1 MQRRKKY
8 SKLTQNLDSTLNAL
22 LMQCQIAVK
31 TQRLCTSDHR
41 DDPMTIWYKV
51 SGALV
56 VAGCVVGMAIC
67 DMILKSGSLLC
78 CGPREGFRGSG
89 SIG

>member
-1 MQRRKKY
+1 
-8 SKLTQNLDSTLNAL
+8 
-22 LMQCQIAVK
+22 
-31 TQRLCTSDHR
+31 
-41 DDPMTIWYKV
+41 MTIWYKV